1 MRGLLVP
8 QKSRDRLTTDFG
20 EGLLSEC
27 GQSDRDLNRTSNEFA
42 TDVGRGTSNRV
53 QKLSDSAAVTVESV
67 CRSITSSA
75 IVSVPE
81 PLQNETDDPTASIGP
96 PVRSLVAHR
105 WFWSVWLVATAVA
118 VWLEVG
124 RLISLKE
131 NSAGIARWIF
141 YWDRETTA
149 AAVLLMLLPLLVA
162 HQKWFRRRAIRP
174 PVELPVSSSKTITK
188 VVWCVLLFGLSIS
201 SSWIVGSRSVDLLMS
216 VGAGS
221 KRFDQLPPAY
231 HDEYSYLLQAETFA
245 AGRLTWPAAPIRPD
259 LFHQFHV
266 LNEPKTVS
274 RYFPWTGV
282 WLAVT
287 EPLPNRYWGHWLAG
301 ALATVFFFLSLET
314 IAEIKSAVVGGLL
327 IAVSPGLAVFSNML
341 LAHHPTMLALSVF
354 LYAFLLMI
362 QKPNMGRATVAGL
375 GLTLAMLGRPMTAA
389 GFALPFGIWLGVMLL
404 RGRVNWK
411 LTMGFLVPLGV
422 GFLTLAMLNH
432 AATGSYFR
440 SAYQQYTDTFTPR
453 HRYGFGNGLEA
464 TPTDIPAALQAY
476 DRWAQ
481 NLTPAVAV
489 ENIGRRL
496 IASLQWS
503 LAVFPIAFF
512 GLTAISLLLQPGSN
526 MLRPAHGFASGRT
539 MFGLMAAAVATLHL
553 VHVPYWYAGIMDWH
567 YVFETAPLL
576 LMLTGCGVVYA
587 VRVLRHYVR
596 RRIAVGWC
604 VLFVAVS
611 LFPGWFSGGPFDET
625 SKVES
630 AVQQLGFSRVRF
642 DYFNSVT
649 DSSQIQKPA
658 LILVEEEGADPQ
670 LSFIINDPDYDSEV
684 LVCRHPMKMEQ
695 VQQLAEFFSDRTL
708 YSFDPQL
715 KRYPIFQP
723 IERSIEAD
731 DEETSSAIER

>member
-1 MRGLLVP
+1 
-8 QKSRDRLTTDFG
+8 
-20 EGLLSEC
+20 
-27 GQSDRDLNRTSNEFA
+27 
-42 TDVGRGTSNRV
+42 
-53 QKLSDSAAVTVESV
+53 
-67 CRSITSSA
+67 
-75 IVSVPE
+75 
-81 PLQNETDDPTASIGP
+81 
-96 PVRSLVAHR
+96 
-105 WFWSVWLVATAVA
+105 
-118 VWLEVG
+118 
-124 RLISLKE
+124 
-131 NSAGIARWIF
+131 
-141 YWDRETTA
+141 
-149 AAVLLMLLPLLVA
+149 
-162 HQKWFRRRAIRP
+162 
-174 PVELPVSSSKTITK
+174 
-188 VVWCVLLFGLSIS
+188 
-201 SSWIVGSRSVDLLMS
+201 
-216 VGAGS
+216 
-221 KRFDQLPPAY
+221 
-231 HDEYSYLLQAETFA
+231 
-245 AGRLTWPAAPIRPD
+245 
-259 LFHQFHV
+259 
-266 LNEPKTVS
+266 
-274 RYFPWTGV
+274 
-282 WLAVT
+282 LA
-287 EPLPNRYWGHWLAG
+287 
-301 ALATVFFFLSLET
+301 T

-354 LYAFLLMI
+354 LYAFFLMV
-362 QKPNMGRATVAGL
+362 QKPTMGRATVAGL

-411 LTMGFLVPLGV
+411 LTIGFVVPLAL

-464 TPTDIPAALQAY
+464 TPTDIPEALQAY

-489 ENIGRRL
+489 ENVGRRL

-512 GLTAISLLLQPGSN
+512 GLTAISLLQQRSN
-526 MLRPAHGFASGRT
+526 VLRPANGIASGRT
-539 MFGLMAAAVATLHL
+539 MFGLMAAAVVTLHL
-553 VHVPYWYAGIMDWH
+553 AHVPYWYAGIMDWH

-642 DYFNSVT
+642 DYFNTVT

-723 IERSIEAD
+723 IERPIEAD
-731 DEETSSAIER
+731 DEQTAVTIEP